1 MALLLASKHPK
12 SHFLRLRFVLY
23 SALFLVIL
31 ILTFIVPIL
40 SQQRGPESSGAI
52 RNVSDLEGKRVC
64 VITGTTGDF
73 TMKKLYRNIKYLDM
87 VYIADALLAMKT
99 NKADAF
105 VFDKNSLKYVLLR
118 NDQFTLLPDTIDRA
132 DIAIPLKSGNTAL
145 KTEINEVIRKLEED
159 GTLGNMYS
167 KWFEENWNTPPP
179 LPELATEGKNG
190 VLKMGTCSLTE
201 PFAFV
206 YSGHLTGHDIEL
218 GYRIA
223 NALGKKLEITD
234 MTFEAMIPAL
244 ASGRIDMAIA
254 NYYLV
259 EDENIQID
267 FSIPYMETEISAL
280 VGREQE

>member
-1 MALLLASKHPK
+1 
-12 SHFLRLRFVLY
+12 
-23 SALFLVIL
+23 
-31 ILTFIVPIL
+31 
-40 SQQRGPESSGAI
+40 
-52 RNVSDLEGKRVC
+52 
-64 VITGTTGDF
+64 
-73 TMKKLYRNIKYLDM
+73 
-87 VYIADALLAMKT
+87 MKT